1 MARQLT
7 NNIGAVFFPAAG
19 IVGVNSSGTAQQLWV
34 LLGQYQ
40 RLLADLN
47 AGASDNDTLN
57 TSFLSA
63 FKRRR

>member
-1 MARQLT
+1 
-7 NNIGAVFFPAAG
+7 
-19 IVGVNSSGTAQQLWV
+19 VNSSGTAQQLWV